1 MYRVVL
7 HMLESLRGQAPEVVL
22 DVFDALLHLLQ
33 SL

>member
-1 MYRVVL
+1 MRLIIL
-7 HMLESLRGQAPEVVL
+7 HLLEAVRGRAPDVVL